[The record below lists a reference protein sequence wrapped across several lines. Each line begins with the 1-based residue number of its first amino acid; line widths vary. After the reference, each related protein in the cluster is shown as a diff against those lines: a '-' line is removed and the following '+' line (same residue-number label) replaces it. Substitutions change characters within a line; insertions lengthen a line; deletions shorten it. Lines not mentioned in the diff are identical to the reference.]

1 MSDDASAGGLIIRIL
16 GEGQY
21 DVAEGAL
28 DRLNELDAAVEAAI
42 EAGDE
47 EQFRPALLAL
57 LDGVRTVGVAH
68 ALDSIDE
75 SDLILPDGEA
85 SIDEVR
91 ELLADDG
98 LIPG

>member
-1 MSDDASAGGLIIRIL
+1 MIVRIL

-21 DVAEGAL
+21 DVSGESVSA
-28 DRLNELDAAVEAAI
+28 LNELDREVESAV

-47 EQFRPALLAL
+47 TAFRAALEALLG
-57 LDGVRTVGVAH
+57 GVREHGTRH
-68 ALDSIDE
+68 PDDSLDE
-75 SDLILPDGEA
+75 SDLILPPGDA
-85 SIDEVR
+85 TLDEVR